1 MKELSSVSNPI
12 VKAAAELKQKKYR
25 TEQQA
30 FLVEGMRSVEEAV
43 NCGIVKQLFVL
54 KGTKTASARQAAI
67 IAAAAAEGVELY
79 EVTEPVM
86 KKIADTETP
95 QALTAIVASCLP
107 LEAYANFVRQHV
119 GSVARQSAA
128 LEELAAAGGIVLVLD
143 RIGDP
148 GNLGTMIRTADAAGI
163 SGVVLLAGCTDIF
176 APKAVRSTM
185 GSLLHIPVAEGI
197 CEADFISWAR
207 KNGYEITVTC
217 LENADSLY
225 QTDLQG
231 PVAVVVGS
239 EAEGVSDGLLEA
251 AVKKVFI
258 PMEGQ
263 AESLNAAVAAGIVM
277 FECLRQRLAGK
288 GKL

>member
-95 QALTAIVASCLP
+95 QALTAV
-107 LEAYANFVRQHV
+107 V
-119 GSVARQSAA
+119 
-128 LEELAAAGGIVLVLD
+128 AGGIVLVLD

>member
-1 MKELSSVSNPI
+1 
-12 VKAAAELKQKKYR
+12 
-25 TEQQA
+25 
-30 FLVEGMRSVEEAV
+30 
-43 NCGIVKQLFVL
+43 
-54 KGTKTASARQAAI
+54 
-67 IAAAAAEGVELY
+67 
-79 EVTEPVM
+79 M

-95 QALTAIVASCLP
+95 QALTAV
-107 LEAYANFVRQHV
+107 
-119 GSVARQSAA
+119 VARQSAA
-128 LEELAAAGGIVLVLD
+128 LEELAAAGGVVLVLD

-207 KNGYEITVTC
+207 KNGYEIAVTC

-231 PVAVVVGS
+231 PV
-239 EAEGVSDGLLEA
+239 AEGVSDGLLEA

>member
-79 EVTEPVM
+79 EV
-86 KKIADTETP
+86 KIADTETP
-95 QALTAIVASCLP
+95 QALTAV
-107 LEAYANFVRQHV
+107 
-119 GSVARQSAA
+119 VARQSAA

-163 SGVVLLAGCTDIF
+163 SGIVLLAGCTDIF

>member
-1 MKELSSVSNPI
+1 MKELSSVSNLI

-30 FLVEGMRSVEEAV
+30 FLVEGIRSVEEAV

-54 KGTKTASARQAAI
+54 EGTKTASARQAAI
-67 IAAAAAEGVELY
+67 IAAATAEGVELY
-79 EVTEPVM
+79 EVTEPE
-86 KKIADTETP
+86 IADTETP
-95 QALTAIVASCLP
+95 QALTAV
-107 LEAYANFVRQHV
+107 
-119 GSVARQSAA
+119 VARKSAA

-197 CEADFISWAR
+197 CEAEFISWAR
-207 KNGYEITVTC
+207 KNGYEIAVTC

-231 PVAVVVGS
+231 PIAVVVGS
-239 EAEGVSDGLLEA
+239 EAEGV
-251 AVKKVFI
+251 
-258 PMEGQ
+258 
-263 AESLNAAVAAGIVM
+263 
-277 FECLRQRLAGK
+277 
-288 GKL
+288 

>member
-1 MKELSSVSNPI
+1 MLTDNDHFIAE
-12 VKAAAELKQKKYR
+12 VKYH
-25 TEQQA
+25 
-30 FLVEGMRSVEEAV
+30 F
-43 NCGIVKQLFVL
+43 GIGIDQSF
-54 KGTKTASARQAAI
+54 TAMLNRHDIDI
-67 IAAAAAEGVELY
+67 IAAAAEGVELY

-95 QALTAIVASCLP
+95 QALTAVVAK
-107 LEAYANFVRQHV
+107 
-119 GSVARQSAA
+119 QSAA

-225 QTDLQG
+225 
-231 PVAVVVGS
+231 PVSG
-239 EAEGVSDGLLEA
+239 D
-251 AVKKVFI
+251 I
-258 PMEGQ
+258 
-263 AESLNAAVAAGIVM
+263 
-277 FECLRQRLAGK
+277 
-288 GKL
+288 

>member
-67 IAAAAAEGVELY
+67 IAAAAAGGGECL
-79 EVTEPVM
+79 

-95 QALTAIVASCLP
+95 QALTAVVAK
-107 LEAYANFVRQHV
+107 
-119 GSVARQSAA
+119 QSAA

-207 KNGYEITVTC
+207 KNGYEIAVTC

>member
-1 MKELSSVSNPI
+1 MWEHM
-12 VKAAAELKQKKYR
+12 
-25 TEQQA
+25 TEQQYQHEVIVPDKGFPFKL
-30 FLVEGMRSVEEAV
+30 FLFEGHSGKYIREKHWHRSIEIFAV
-43 NCGIVKQLFVL
+43 QEGELDFILDTTHYHLGEGEFIIVNSNEVH
-54 KGTKTASARQAAI
+54 AI
-67 IAAAAAEGVELY
+67 H
-79 EVTEPVM
+79 
-86 KKIADTETP
+86 
-95 QALTAIVASCLP
+95 
-107 LEAYANFVRQHV
+107 ANRPNHT
-119 GSVARQSAA
+119 
-128 LEELAAAGGIVLVLD
+128 IVLQIPLNQFASYFTGEQF
-143 RIGDP
+143 IWFSHSE
-148 GNLGTMIRTADAAGI
+148 RTYDEQVACLI
-163 SGVVLLAGCTDIF
+163 FRMYKVYRMQTD
-176 APKAVRSTM
+176 
-185 GSLLHIPVAEGI
+185 GY
-197 CEADFISWAR
+197 DF
-207 KNGYEITVTC
+207 EIAVTC

>member
-54 KGTKTASARQAAI
+54 KGSKTASARQTAI

-95 QALTAIVASCLP
+95 QALTAIVA
-107 LEAYANFVRQHV
+107 
-119 GSVARQSAA
+119 RQSAA
-128 LEELAAAGGIVLVLD
+128 LEELAADGIVLVLD

-239 EAEGVSDGLLEA
+239 EAEGVSDGLLEP

>member
-86 KKIADTETP
+86 KKIVDTETP
-95 QALTAIVASCLP
+95 QALTAV
-107 LEAYANFVRQHV
+107 
-119 GSVARQSAA
+119 VARQSAA
-128 LEELAAAGGIVLVLD
+128 LEELATAGGIVIVLVLD

-163 SGVVLLAGCTDIF
+163 SGIVLLAGCTDIF

>member
-95 QALTAIVASCLP
+95 QALTAVVAK
-107 LEAYANFVRQHV
+107 
-119 GSVARQSAA
+119 QSAA

-163 SGVVLLAGCTDIF
+163 SGIVLLAGCTDIF

>member
-54 KGTKTASARQAAI
+54 KGTKTASARQTAI

-95 QALTAIVASCLP
+95 QALTAV
-107 LEAYANFVRQHV
+107 
-119 GSVARQSAA
+119 VARQSAA

-148 GNLGTMIRTADAAGI
+148 GNLGTMIRTGEGAGI
-163 SGVVLLAGCTDIF
+163 AGVILSKDTVDLYN
-176 APKAVRSTM
+176 PKTIRSTM
-185 GSLLHIPVAEGI
+185 GSIYRVPHVISESLMETVEELKQKGVYVIATHLRGVKEYQELEYDGWTGVLIGNEG
-197 CEADFISWAR
+197 
-207 KNGYEITVTC
+207 NG
-217 LENADSLY
+217 L
-225 QTDLQG
+225 
-231 PVAVVVGS
+231 S
-239 EAEGVSDGLLEA
+239 EALVDLADELVR
-251 AVKKVFI
+251 I
-258 PMEGQ
+258 PMEGSV
-263 AESLNAAVAAGIVM
+263 ESLNAAIAAALFM
-277 FECLRQRLAGK
+277 YEMKRKRK
-288 GKL
+288 

>member
-67 IAAAAAEGVELY
+67 
-79 EVTEPVM
+79 TEPVM

-95 QALTAIVASCLP
+95 QALTAVVAK
-107 LEAYANFVRQHV
+107 
-119 GSVARQSAA
+119 QSAA

-207 KNGYEITVTC
+207 KNGYEIAVTC

>member
-43 NCGIVKQLFVL
+43 NCGVVKQLFVL

-79 EVTEPVM
+79 EVTESVM

-95 QALTAIVASCLP
+95 QALTAV
-107 LEAYANFVRQHV
+107 
-119 GSVARQSAA
+119 VARQSAA

-207 KNGYEITVTC
+207 KNGYEIAVTC

-258 PMEGQ
+258 PMEGE

>member
-95 QALTAIVASCLP
+95 QALTAV
-107 LEAYANFVRQHV
+107 
-119 GSVARQSAA
+119 VARQSAA

-163 SGVVLLAGCTDIF
+163 SGIVLLAGCTDIF

-217 LENADSLY
+217 LEKCRQFISNRF
-225 QTDLQG
+225 TG
-231 PVAVVVGS
+231 PGS
-239 EAEGVSDGLLEA
+239 S
-251 AVKKVFI
+251 
-258 PMEGQ
+258 
-263 AESLNAAVAAGIVM
+263 
-277 FECLRQRLAGK
+277 CCRQRSRGCFRRLAGSSRKKKFLSRWK
-288 GKL
+288 GRPNR

>member
-12 VKAAAELKQKKYR
+12 VKAAAELKQKNIGQNSRLFSGGNAIGGGSCKLWYSE
-25 TEQQA
+25 TA
-30 FLVEGMRSVEEAV
+30 
-43 NCGIVKQLFVL
+43 FVL

-95 QALTAIVASCLP
+95 QALTAVVAK
-107 LEAYANFVRQHV
+107 
-119 GSVARQSAA
+119 QSAA

-207 KNGYEITVTC
+207 KNGYEIAVTC
-217 LENADSLY
+217 LGNADSLY

-251 AVKKVFI
+251 AVKKFY
-258 PMEGQ
+258 PDGR
-263 AESLNAAVAAGIVM
+263 AGRIV
-277 FECLRQRLAGK
+277 ECCCGSWNRYV
-288 GKL
+288 

>member
-54 KGTKTASARQAAI
+54 KGSKTASARQTAI
-67 IAAAAAEGVELY
+67 IVAAAAEGVELY

-95 QALTAIVASCLP
+95 QALTAV
-107 LEAYANFVRQHV
+107 
-119 GSVARQSAA
+119 VARQSAA
-128 LEELAAAGGIVLVLD
+128 LEE
-143 RIGDP
+143 
-148 GNLGTMIRTADAAGI
+148 
-163 SGVVLLAGCTDIF
+163 LAGCTDIF

-207 KNGYEITVTC
+207 KNGYEIAVTC

>member
-95 QALTAIVASCLP
+95 QALTAVVAK
-107 LEAYANFVRQHV
+107 
-119 GSVARQSAA
+119 QSAA

-163 SGVVLLAGCTDIF
+163 SGIVLLAGCTDIF

-185 GSLLHIPVAEGI
+185 GSML
-197 CEADFISWAR
+197 D
-207 KNGYEITVTC
+207 
-217 LENADSLY
+217 

>member
-95 QALTAIVASCLP
+95 QALTAV
-107 LEAYANFVRQHV
+107 
-119 GSVARQSAA
+119 VARQSAA

-288 GKL
+288 GLSLIHI

>member
-1 MKELSSVSNPI
+1 MKELSSVSNLI

-30 FLVEGMRSVEEAV
+30 FLVEGIRSVEEAV

-67 IAAAAAEGVELY
+67 IAAATAEGVELY

-95 QALTAIVASCLP
+95 QALTAV
-107 LEAYANFVRQHV
+107 
-119 GSVARQSAA
+119 VARKSAA
-128 LEELAAAGGIVLVLD
+128 LEELATAGGIVLVLD

-197 CEADFISWAR
+197 CEAEFISWAR
-207 KNGYEITVTC
+207 KNGYEIAVTC

-225 QTDLQG
+225 QIDLQS
-231 PVAVVVGS
+231 PIAVVVGS

>member
-67 IAAAAAEGVELY
+67 ITAAAAEGVELY
-79 EVTEPVM
+79 EVTE
-86 KKIADTETP
+86 TP
-95 QALTAIVASCLP
+95 QALTAVVAK
-107 LEAYANFVRQHV
+107 
-119 GSVARQSAA
+119 QSAA

-163 SGVVLLAGCTDIF
+163 SGIVLLAGCTDIF

>member
-54 KGTKTASARQAAI
+54 KGSKTASERQAAI

-95 QALTAIVASCLP
+95 QALTAVVAK
-107 LEAYANFVRQHV
+107 
-119 GSVARQSAA
+119 QSAA

-197 CEADFISWAR
+197 CWAR